1 MARGIKDQI
10 IAFKEGFHQLIP
22 ENLIQIFD
30 SHQLELMISGLPDVD
45 VLDLKDNT
53 EYNGYNA

>member
-22 ENLIQIFD
+22 ENLIKIFD
-30 SHQLELMISGLPDVD
+30 SH
-45 VLDLKDNT
+45 
-53 EYNGYNA
+53 